1 MDRSMVFSKANV
13 LAEWERTNLADQDSY
28 GLVVVLNKFAE
39 PDAPPD
45 VAKPVPDCSLCLHG
59 DVPA

>member
-1 MDRSMVFSKANV
+1 MVFSKANV

-45 VAKPVPDCSLCLHG
+45 VAKPVPDCCAL
-59 DVPA
+59 PTR